1 MQAGSDQPDPDRA
14 AAAVAA
20 LRDRGVIV
28 GRGGRHNNVVKLS
41 PALVIDEGDLQHGLQ
56 KVMEVLS

>member
-1 MQAGSDQPDPDRA
+1 
-14 AAAVAA
+14 VAA

-28 GRGGRHNNVVKLS
+28 GRGGRHNNVVKVS
-41 PALVIDEGDLQHGLQ
+41 PALVIDEDDLRHGLQ